1 MKFSSVSEW
10 RQAFRFKN
18 ISVKHQ
24 SQRAPVFWLKWSA
37 SQCCPQKSECLNF
50 QSSKTGLEKQNF
62 NCDMMKYWVC
72 FDDELA
78 LISHTS
84 SELAEILMRWD
95 FFFSFTFCWSVV
107 FLVFS
112 KEIHCLK
119 KVFQSLV
126 SWHKLTPLFAY
137 IIRSGET
144 GIIASPFSTCLVDII
159 ENTNWPK

>member
-1 MKFSSVSEW
+1 MKFSSVSES
-10 RQAFRFKN
+10 RQALRFKN

-37 SQCCPQKSECLNF
+37 SECCPQKSECLNF

-84 SELAEILMRWD
+84 SELAEILMRWV
-95 FFFSFTFCWSVV
+95 FFFHSHLANTYFWFSAKKFIVWKKFSSLLLAGINSPHYLLISFAVGREGS
-107 FLVFS
+107 LL
-112 KEIHCLK
+112 HP
-119 KVFQSLV
+119 FQPVWL
-126 SWHKLTPLFAY
+126 
-137 IIRSGET
+137 I
-144 GIIASPFSTCLVDII
+144 
-159 ENTNWPK
+159 